1 MVRDGHWTTHL
12 VRMQGVIAAR
22 SKLESIRPAGG
33 RGPKKAASAAVFHER
48 YKAARKHPEYLRLLA
63 EHRAKYERA

>member
-1 MVRDGHWTTHL
+1 MVIGPLIWSGCKKSSPPD
-12 VRMQGVIAAR
+12 R
-22 SKLESIRPAGG
+22 SLSRSDQPVVEDPE
-33 RGPKKAASAAVFHER
+33 KAASAAVFHER